1 MEYCYAAC
9 MSNGIIKFGRT
20 TDLHSRLYTHVSSA
34 AVMGVSCVCALVSG
48 SADSVSDESKM
59 MRAAKDTLSAHDHGN
74 EYFKGTPDDAVSVM
88 LKAGLLPIPTYP
100 DNASA
105 SGGMR
110 FVVARLGMDFC
121 GYKMVRIRPQKS
133 RSVVSVLGKK
143 PMGEGVLK
151 NKCRGMTADQVMQE
165 LDFLIKIGRVSVT
178 EKKHPVNARVS
189 RFYNLK

>member
-1 MEYCYAAC
+1 
-9 MSNGIIKFGRT
+9 
-20 TDLHSRLYTHVSSA
+20 
-34 AVMGVSCVCALVSG
+34 
-48 SADSVSDESKM
+48 
-59 MRAAKDTLSAHDHGN
+59 
-74 EYFKGTPDDAVSVM
+74 
-88 LKAGLLPIPTYP
+88 
-100 DNASA
+100 
-105 SGGMR
+105 
-110 FVVARLGMDFC
+110 
-121 GYKMVRIRPQKS
+121 MVRIRPQKS